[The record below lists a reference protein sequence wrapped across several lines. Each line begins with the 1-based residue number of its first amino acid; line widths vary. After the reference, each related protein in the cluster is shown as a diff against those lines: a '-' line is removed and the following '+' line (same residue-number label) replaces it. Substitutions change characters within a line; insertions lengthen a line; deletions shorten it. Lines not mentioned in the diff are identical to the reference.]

1 MTGEAEVA
9 AGRPLLTVY
18 SRVWCHLCDDLLAG
32 LAPLREE
39 FGFELRVLDVDEH
52 PELEQRYGERVPVLM
67 ADGKE
72 LCHYFLDVVVVR
84 AYLLNL
90 R

>member
-1 MTGEAEVA
+1 MTGKAGAGAE
-9 AGRPLLTVY
+9 RPLLTVY

-32 LAPLREE
+32 LEPLREE

-52 PELEQRYGERVPVLM
+52 PELEQRYGELVPVLM
-67 ADGKE
+67 AEEKE
-72 LCHYFLDVVVVR
+72 LCHYFLDVSVVR